1 MISLKCER
9 IVQIKL
15 KSTKAKF
22 WENVKSGDTL
32 IFTYF
37 LTGSYGSTAHIQ
49 VENKS
54 TGEKIDNS
62 ALNLKTNMSK
72 FVLDEKVVL
81 ETSVLIQDIKTTT
94 RAKFWENVEIGDVI
108 SFEYFLSGGYGYT
121 PSVTVSSEKGSRDE
135 NPLSLKGNLSKFDY
149 KELENENSY

>member
-22 WENVKSGDTL
+22 WENIKSGDKL

-49 VENKS
+49 IEDKS
-54 TGEKIDNS
+54 TGERIENS
-62 ALNLKTNMSK
+62 ALNLKSNMSK
-72 FVLDEKVVL
+72 FVFDGPIIL
-81 ETSVLIQDIKTTT
+81 ETSVLIEGFKKKTK
-94 RAKFWENVEIGDVI
+94 AKFWGLTEIGDII
-108 SFEYFLSGGYGYT
+108 SFKYFLSGGYGST
-121 PSVTVSSEKGSRDE
+121 PSVSISSEKGSRDE
-135 NPLSLKGNLSKFDY
+135 NPLSLKDNLSKFDY
-149 KELENENSY
+149 KELTE